1 MKFKTVM
8 IVLVTALF
16 SSVAIAN
23 ESEVEDIAKQS
34 YQCANSKS
42 FEAIYINN
50 NENNYA
56 IVSYDK
62 KMIPMKIFPMASGA
76 NYASVGEKQNY
87 KLFTKGDNAELTTDK
102 DVVILAD
109 CVAVS
114 ASIPK

>member
-1 MKFKTVM
+1 MKSKTVM
-8 IVLVTALF
+8 TVLAATFF
-16 SSVAIAN
+16 SSVAVAN
-23 ESEVEDIAKQS
+23 TSEADDIVKQS
-34 YQCANSKS
+34 YQCANNKS

-56 IVSYDK
+56 IVSYDQ

-76 NYASVGEKQNY
+76 NYASVGEEQNY

-114 ASIPK
+114 TPK